1 MKQPGKQIDKHMY
14 PGLTIK
20 EYGFRFCL
28 IHFEKQ
34 IKYKEISSVVI
45 I

>member
-14 PGLTIK
+14 PGLTAN
-20 EYGFRFCL
+20 EHGFGFCL

-34 IKYKEISSVVI
+34 INYKEISPVVI